1 MSVRSIAMDD
11 MRKAGLDCSVF
22 LYDFSGFDGRMFNGN
37 NYENERRKN
46 NAVSSKDRK

>member
-1 MSVRSIAMDD
+1 MNVRNIAMDD

-37 NYENERRKN
+37 NMYNEK
-46 NAVSSKDRK
+46 KKKK